1 MSKIIDKIRKLSALA
16 ERAEGNEAEVAAR
29 LAGELMEKHAVSLA
43 QLAEADLLQEDPV
56 GVTAI
61 EVGKSTWAINL
72 AWALASHCNIKVVRW
87 RTNSSQHPSEK
98 DDNGNPIRFTGKYG
112 RPDYKRRTWALGYG
126 HRSDLAVWE
135 YLYSVAKREI
145 EKATRA
151 YRKSENDYGWDVSR
165 TECTQFREGAVEG
178 LDQQLRNMRAR
189 QAKKRTASRVDN
201 GTTALALKDRVQRAE
216 TEMTKKHPHLR
227 TYSGGVGC
235 SGEGI
240 EAGRNININP
250 ALTGSRSGHKK
261 LEG

>member
-1 MSKIIDKIRKLSALA
+1 MTKIIEKIRKLSALA

-43 QLAEADLLQEDPV
+43 QLAEADLLQEVPM
-56 GVTAI
+56 GCSAI
-61 EVGKSTWAINL
+61 EVGKATWAINL
-72 AWALASHCNIKVVRW
+72 AWTIADHCNVRAV
-87 RTNSSQHPSEK
+87 RCVMYGCQHPTET
-98 DDNGNPIRFTGKYG
+98 DEHGNPIRFTDRYG
-112 RPDYKRRTWALGYG
+112 RPGYKRRTWALGYG

-135 YLYSVAKREI
+135 YLFSVAKREI

-151 YRKSENDYGWDVSR
+151 YRKSENAYGWDVSR

-178 LDQQLRNMRAR
+178 LDQQLRAIRDR
-189 QAKKRTASRVDN
+189 QAANRKRADS
-201 GTTALALKDRVQRAE
+201 TTAIALSDRAQRAQA
-216 TEMTKKHPHLR
+216 EMDRAHQDVSN
-227 TYSGGVGC
+227 YSGGVGC

-250 ALTGSRSGHKK
+250 ALTGSRSQHKK